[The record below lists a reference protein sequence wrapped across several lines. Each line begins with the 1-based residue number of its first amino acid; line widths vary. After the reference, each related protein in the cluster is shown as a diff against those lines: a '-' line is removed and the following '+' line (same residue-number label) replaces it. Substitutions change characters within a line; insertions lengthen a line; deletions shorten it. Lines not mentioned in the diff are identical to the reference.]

1 MKLSNAGIAD
11 AKVWTEKGYKLP
23 EYDREAVKAKTM
35 KEPKWIHFGAG
46 NIFRAF
52 QANVVQELLNK
63 GIIDTGL
70 IVAEGY
76 DYEIVEKMNRPHD
89 DLSIL
94 VTLKA
99 NGTVEKTVV
108 GSIVESCMVDEDNE
122 KEISRL
128 REIFRAPSLQMV
140 SFTIT
145 EKGYK
150 TAAYMSKVTRLL
162 YERYLAGKLPV
173 AMVSMDN
180 CSHNG
185 DKLYEAVLEFAKQWE
200 ADGSCEKGFV
210 EYVTNGD
217 LVSFPLSMIDKI
229 TPRPDAKIEQM
240 LLADGIED
248 LEQVVTSKNTYVA
261 PFVNAE
267 ETEYLV
273 IENLFPNGR
282 DAYDKAGV
290 IFTDRETVDKTEK
303 MKVCTCLNPLH
314 TALAI
319 FGCLL
324 GHTSIHE
331 EMDDEVL
338 NKLVNKLGYIEG
350 MPVVVDPKVLS
361 PMDFIKAVLEL
372 RLPNPF
378 MPDTP
383 QRIACDT
390 SQKLPIRFGETIKA
404 YRSREDLSTDS
415 LTLVPLVLAGWCRYL
430 QGIDD
435 EGNAFDRSPD
445 PLLEELT
452 GLDVQTILKRQD
464 IFAVDLFA
472 DGLGDKALAMYQEM
486 QGVGAVRATL
496 NKYVE
501 IV

>member
-76 DYEIVEKMNRPHD
+76 DFEIVEKMNRPHD

-229 TPRPDAKIEQM
+229 TPRPDAQIEEM